1 MELLYHVYNDDV
13 IFNFLTAQQ
22 QNRVYNLY
30 CQTVYYIYVYLYIYI
45 PFVYRIENIN
55 TAILRKSH
63 WPKLAE

>member
-30 CQTVYYIYVYLYIYI
+30 CQTVYYIYVYLYTICI
-45 PFVYRIENIN
+45 PY
-55 TAILRKSH
+55 
-63 WPKLAE
+63 